1 MTNYALDTNVVSEPT
16 KDIQNP
22 RVISFLR
29 EHTAAVWLPS
39 VVVHELEYGIQL
51 LPQGRRRNRLRA
63 MVEGIVSSFS
73 NRILPLERSGSEWAA
88 LYRAQARRDGRLLRL
103 SDALIAGIA
112 KANDLAVATRNVR
125 DFTDWISKSSTLGKQ
140 RRVWRS
146 ASPVAGGARPG
157 EDRVQHIEG

>member
-1 MTNYALDTNVVSEPT
+1 MTDYALDTNVVSEPT

-29 EHTAAVWLPS
+29 EQTASLGIPS

-88 LYRAQARRDGRLLRL
+88 IYRAQARRDGRLLRL

-112 KANDLAVATRNVR
+112 KANDLSVVTRNVR
-125 DFTDWISKSSTLGKQ
+125 DFDGL
-140 RRVWRS
+140 
-146 ASPVAGGARPG
+146 
-157 EDRVQHIEG
+157 DIEIVNPWDTA